1 MCEEPK
7 RRNLYECGKS
17 GFGDCGMQGRAT
29 NLGQCFRL
37 PGLGLDSS
45 FIHQHDG
52 DIVFDRVNPVALCAL
67 QALWI
72 LAVLERLLAGRTNQ
86 HVEEVFG
93 KHDCVLYD
101 RTLFT
106 TEAPRHRENLFGENA
121 IEHRNE
127 IRVAISPNCSFI
139 CFLCVSVPP
148 W

>member
-1 MCEEPK
+1 MWE
-7 RRNLYECGKS
+7 S
-17 GFGDCGMQGRAT
+17 GFGDCGVPGRAT

-37 PGLGLDSS
+37 LGLGLDSS

-72 LAVLERLLAGRTNQ
+72 LAVLERLLAGGTNQ

-93 KHDCVLYD
+93 EHDCVLYD

-106 TEAPRHRENLFGENA
+106 TEAQRHREKQMKEQFGEMA
-121 IEHRNE
+121 TRNL
-127 IRVAISPNCSFI
+127 IPVLYRVFPKQVFS
-139 CFLCVSVPP
+139 VSLYLRGDIILSRSGV
-148 W
+148 